1 VGLFIKSKPKFNTF
15 AKNIDEKMEELLKKF
30 ENKKPEIVFE
40 WKDEKTDAEGWIVI
54 NSLRGGAAAGGTRM
68 RIGVTKDEVLALA
81 KTMEVKFTVAG
92 PPIGGG
98 KSGINFDP
106 RDPRKKEVLKR
117 WYAAAKPLLKTYYG
131 TGGDMNVDE
140 VHEVIPMCEEQG
152 ISFPLEG
159 IVNGHLR
166 RDEKG
171 KMKIIN
177 QLKEGVPLIVR
188 EESLTPNPNNNYSV
202 GDLITGYGVS
212 ETILHYYTI
221 YGGQVKGKRVIIQG
235 WGNVAGAAA
244 YYLAQAGAVIVG
256 IIDKAGGVV
265 KSEGYSFKEIQSFLE
280 NRSSNFLETE
290 DMLSFKQANENIW
303 SVGAEIFVPAAASRL
318 LTQAQLDAMVD
329 NGLEVISS
337 GANVPFA
344 DKEIFFG
351 PISKSADERVSV
363 LPDFIANCGMA
374 RVFAYLMED
383 NVEMTDKA
391 IFSDTSNCIKNA
403 LTKSHAIN
411 NSKTNISKTAIEIA
425 LKQLV

>member
-1 VGLFIKSKPKFNTF
+1 
-15 AKNIDEKMEELLKKF
+15 MEELLKKF
-30 ENKKPEIVFE
+30 EDKKPIVVFE
-40 WKDEKTDAEGWIVI
+40 WKDTETDAEGWIVI

-68 RIGVTKDEVLALA
+68 RVGVTRDEVLALA

-106 RDPRKKEVLKR
+106 RDPRKEGVLRR

-140 VHEVIPMCEEQG
+140 VHEVMPMCEEQG
-152 ISFPLEG
+152 ILFPLEG
-159 IVNGHLR
+159 IVNGHHR
-166 RDEKG
+166 RDETG

-188 EESLTPNPNNNYSV
+188 NKNLTPNPDKDYSV

-212 ETILHYYTI
+212 ETILHYYNI
-221 YGGQVKGKRVIIQG
+221 YGGDVKGKRVIVQG

-244 YYLAQAGAVIVG
+244 YYLAQAGAIIVG
-256 IIDKAGGVV
+256 IIDIGGGVINN
-265 KSEGYSFKEIQSFLE
+265 EGYTFEEIQSLLE
-280 NRSSNFLETE
+280 DRSSNFLEAENMLTFE
-290 DMLSFKQANENIW
+290 DANEKIW
-303 SVGAEIFVPAAASRL
+303 NVGAEIFVPAAASRL
-318 LTQAQLDAMVD
+318 LTQSQLDAMIN

-391 IFSDTSNCIKNA
+391 IFADTSDCIKNA
-403 LTKSHAIN
+403 LIKSHSIN
-411 NSKTNISKTAIEIA
+411 NSKTNISKTAFEIA

>member
-1 VGLFIKSKPKFNTF
+1 ML
-15 AKNIDEKMEELLKKF
+15 ELLKKF
-30 ENKKPEIVFE
+30 EDKKPEVVFE
-40 WKDEKTDAEGWIVI
+40 WKDEHTNAEGWIVI

-68 RIGVTKDEVLALA
+68 RVGVTRNEVLALA

-106 RDPRKKEVLKR
+106 RDPRKKEVLQR

-152 ISFPLEG
+152 ILFPLEG
-159 IVNGHLR
+159 IVNGHHR
-166 RDEKG
+166 KDEKG

-177 QLKEGVPLIVR
+177 QLKAGVPLIVK
-188 EESLTPNPNNNYSV
+188 ETNLTPDPNKDYSV

-212 ETILHYYTI
+212 EAILHYYNI
-221 YGGQVKGKRVIIQG
+221 YGGEVKGKRVIVQG

-244 YYLAQAGAVIVG
+244 YYLSQAGAIIVG
-256 IIDKAGGVV
+256 IIDIGGGVINT
-265 KSEGYSFKEIQSFLE
+265 EGYSFSEIKDLLT
-280 NRSSNFLETE
+280 NRTSNFLEAE
-290 DMLSFKQANENIW
+290 NMMSFEEVNKKIW

-318 LTQAQLDAMVD
+318 ISQSQLNQMIDG
-329 NGLEVISS
+329 GLEVISS

-383 NVEMTDKA
+383 NIEITDVA
-391 IFSDTSNCIKNA
+391 IFKDTSDRIGKA
-403 LTKSHAIN
+403 LQDSYNN
-411 NSKTNISKTAIEIA
+411 NSSKQNISKTAFEIA

>member
-1 VGLFIKSKPKFNTF
+1 
-15 AKNIDEKMEELLKKF
+15 MEDLLKKF
-30 ENKKPEIVFE
+30 EDKKPEVVFE

-81 KTMEVKFTVAG
+81 KTMEIKFTVAG

-106 RDPRKKEVLKR
+106 RDPRKKEVLQR
-117 WYAAAKPLLKTYYG
+117 WYAAVKPLLKTYYG

-140 VHEVIPMCEEQG
+140 VHEVMPICKENG
-152 ISFPLEG
+152 ILFPLEG
-159 IVNGHLR
+159 IVRGHHKK
-166 RDEKG
+166 DEG
-171 KMKIIN
+171 GTMKIIN
-177 QLKEGVPLIVR
+177 RLSEGVPLIVR
-188 EESLTPNPNNNYSV
+188 DEKLTPNPNKDYSV

-212 ETILHYYTI
+212 EAILHYYNI
-221 YGGQVKGKRVIIQG
+221 YGGDVKGKRVIIQG

-244 YYLAQAGAVIVG
+244 YYLAQAGAIIVG
-256 IIDKAGGVV
+256 IIDKVGGVV
-265 KSEGYSFKEIQSFLE
+265 NPDGYTFDEVKSLFED
-280 NRSSNFLETE
+280 RTSNFLEA
-290 DMLSFKQANENIW
+290 DNMLSFEEANEKVW
-303 SVGAEIFVPAAASRL
+303 KVGAEIFVPAAASRL
-318 LTQAQLDAMVD
+318 LLQKQLDRMVD

-374 RVFAYLMED
+374 RAFSYFMED
-383 NVEMTDKA
+383 DCQINDASIFKA
-391 IFSDTSNCIKNA
+391 VSNTIKDAIQN
-403 LTKSHAIN
+403 TYNIN
-411 NSKTNISKTAIEIA
+411 NQKTNISKTAFGIA
-425 LKQLV
+425 LKQLI

>member
-1 VGLFIKSKPKFNTF
+1 ML
-15 AKNIDEKMEELLKKF
+15 ELLKKF
-30 ENKKPEIVFE
+30 EDKKPEVVFE
-40 WKDEKTDAEGWIVI
+40 WKDEHTNAEGWIVI

-68 RIGVTKDEVLALA
+68 RVGVTRNEVLALA

-106 RDPRKKEVLKR
+106 RDPRKKEVLQR

-152 ISFPLEG
+152 ILFPLEG
-159 IVNGHLR
+159 IVNGHHR
-166 RDEKG
+166 KDEKG

-177 QLKEGVPLIVR
+177 QLKAGVPLIVK
-188 EESLTPNPNNNYSV
+188 EKTLTPDPNKDYSV

-212 ETILHYYTI
+212 EAILHYYNI
-221 YGGQVKGKRVIIQG
+221 YGGEVKGKRVIVQG

-244 YYLAQAGAVIVG
+244 YYLAQAGAIIVG
-256 IIDKAGGVV
+256 IIDIGGGVINT
-265 KSEGYSFKEIQSFLE
+265 EGYSFSEIKDLLT
-280 NRSSNFLETE
+280 NRSSNFLEAE
-290 DMLSFKQANENIW
+290 NMMSFEEVNKKIW

-318 LTQAQLDAMVD
+318 ISQSQLNQMIDG
-329 NGLEVISS
+329 GLEVISS

-383 NVEMTDKA
+383 NIEITDVA
-391 IFSDTSNCIKNA
+391 IFKDTSDRIGKA
-403 LTKSHAIN
+403 LQDSYNN
-411 NSKTNISKTAIEIA
+411 NSSKQNISKTAFEIA

>member
-1 VGLFIKSKPKFNTF
+1 
-15 AKNIDEKMEELLKKF
+15 MEELLKKF
-30 ENKKPEIVFE
+30 EDKKPEIVFE

-68 RIGVTKDEVLALA
+68 RVGVTKDEVLALA

-106 RDPRKKEVLKR
+106 SDPRKKEVLRR

-140 VHEVIPMCEEQG
+140 VHEVMPMCEEQG
-152 ISFPLEG
+152 ILFPLEG
-159 IVNGHLR
+159 IVNGHHR

-188 EESLTPNPNNNYSV
+188 DKSLTPNPNKNYSV

-212 ETILHYYTI
+212 ETILHYYNI

-244 YYLAQAGAVIVG
+244 YYLAQAGAIIVG
-256 IIDKAGGVV
+256 IIDKAGGIV
-265 KSEGYSFKEIQSFLE
+265 KSEGYSFEEIKSLLE

-290 DMLSFKQANENIW
+290 NMLSFEDANEKIW
-303 SVGAEIFVPAAASRL
+303 NVGAEIFVPAAASRL
-318 LTQAQLDAMVD
+318 LTQTQLDSMIE

-391 IFSDTSNCIKNA
+391 IFADTSDCIKNA
-403 LTKSHAIN
+403 LIKSHAIN
-411 NSKTNISKTAIEIA
+411 NSKTQISKTAFEIA

>member
-1 VGLFIKSKPKFNTF
+1 ML
-15 AKNIDEKMEELLKKF
+15 ELLKKF
-30 ENKKPEIVFE
+30 EDKKPEVVFE
-40 WKDEKTDAEGWIVI
+40 WKDEHTNAEGWIVI

-68 RIGVTKDEVLALA
+68 RVGVTRNEVLALA

-106 RDPRKKEVLKR
+106 RDPRKKEVLQR

-152 ISFPLEG
+152 ILFPLEG
-159 IVNGHLR
+159 IVNGHHR
-166 RDEKG
+166 KDEKG

-177 QLKEGVPLIVR
+177 QLKAGVPLIVK
-188 EESLTPNPNNNYSV
+188 ETTLTPELNKDYTV

-212 ETILHYYTI
+212 EAILHYYNI
-221 YGGQVKGKRVIIQG
+221 YGGEVKGKRVIVQG

-244 YYLAQAGAVIVG
+244 YYLSQAGAIIVG
-256 IIDKAGGVV
+256 IIDIGGGVINT
-265 KSEGYSFKEIQSFLE
+265 EGYSFSEIKDLLT
-280 NRSSNFLETE
+280 NRTSNFLEAE
-290 DMLSFKQANENIW
+290 NMMSFEEVNKKIW

-318 LTQAQLDAMVD
+318 LSQSQLNQMIDG
-329 NGLEVISS
+329 GLEVISS

-383 NVEMTDKA
+383 NIEITDVA
-391 IFSDTSNCIKNA
+391 IFKDTSDRIGKA
-403 LTKSHAIN
+403 LQDSYNNN
-411 NSKTNISKTAIEIA
+411 NSKQDISKTAFEIA

>member
-1 VGLFIKSKPKFNTF
+1 
-15 AKNIDEKMEELLKKF
+15 MEELLKKF
-30 ENKKPEIVFE
+30 EDKKPEIVFE
-40 WKDEKTDAEGWIVI
+40 WKDEETDAEGWIVI

-68 RIGVTKDEVLALA
+68 RVGVTKDEVLALA

-106 RDPRKKEVLKR
+106 SDPRKKEVLIR
-117 WYAAAKPLLKTYYG
+117 WYAATKPLLKAYYG

-152 ISFPLEG
+152 ILFPLEG
-159 IVNGHLR
+159 IVNGHHR
-166 RDEKG
+166 RDEQG

-177 QLKEGVPLIVR
+177 QLKVGVPLIVR
-188 EESLTPNPNNNYSV
+188 EESLTPNSNKDYSV

-212 ETILHYYTI
+212 ETILHYYNI
-221 YGGQVKGKRVIIQG
+221 YGGEVKEKRVIIQG

-244 YYLAQAGAVIVG
+244 YYLAQAGAIIVG
-256 IIDKAGGVV
+256 IIDKAGGIV
-265 KSEGYSFKEIQSFLE
+265 KSEGYSFEEIKSLLE
-280 NRSSNFLETE
+280 NRSSNFLEAE
-290 DMLSFKQANENIW
+290 NILSFEQVNEKVWN
-303 SVGAEIFVPAAASRL
+303 VGAEIFVPAAASRL
-318 LTQAQLDAMVD
+318 ITQTQLDSMID

-391 IFSDTSNCIKNA
+391 IFADTSDCIKNA
-403 LTKSHAIN
+403 LIKSHAAN
-411 NSKTNISKTAIEIA
+411 NNKTNISKTAFEIA